1 MVLPTV
7 NSGKEISEDSADC
20 TNYETKREFL
30 SQQLRSF
37 WLISCKLLNFLFCV
51 ICSLL
56 ILLLYYFYRFFS
68 TFSST
73 IFASLL
79 SSFYTIFSFLPSSI
93 LPLCFALSFPFLIF
107 LLQILTHS
115 LFIPLL
121 LLSLYSLLYPS
132 LFLTLSHPV
141 PIPSR
146 PVPRFQY
153 RGYGLSMGTMVTGW
167 DKSGAQLYYV
177 DNDATRIH
185 GDLFSVGSGSTYAYG
200 VLDKY
205 VLCL

>member
-68 TFSST
+68 TFSSI

-121 LLSLYSLLYPS
+121 LLSLSSLLYPIS
-132 LFLTLSHPV
+132 SRPHPV
-141 PIPSR
+141 PSR
-146 PVPRFQY
+146 PQVSVQGVWTQY
-153 RGYGLSMGTMVTGW
+153 G
-167 DKSGAQLYYV
+167 
-177 DNDATRIH
+177 NH
-185 GDLFSVGSGSTYAYG
+185 GNWLGQIRCTT
-200 VLDKY
+200 L
-205 VLCL
+205 LC